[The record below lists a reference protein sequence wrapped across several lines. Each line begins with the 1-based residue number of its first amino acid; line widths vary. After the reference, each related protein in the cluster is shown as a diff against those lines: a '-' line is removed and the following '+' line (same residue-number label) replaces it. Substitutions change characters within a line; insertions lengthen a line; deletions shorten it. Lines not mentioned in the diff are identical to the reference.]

1 MLPKR
6 EKLTLNVSNAV
17 CLISRDNVAA
27 FNGYTIKTQ
36 KLNMLTMTI
45 FPTMTKK
52 RRKLKL
58 CSKLSCQAECFLQTI
73 HELAAKVSYM
83 LSYKSSSDGEVF
95 KDCRG
100 S

>member
-27 FNGYTIKTQ
+27 FDGYTIKTQ

-52 RRKLKL
+52 KKKAETVFHLKL
-58 CSKLSCQAECFLQTI
+58 PGRMFFTN
-73 HELAAKVSYM
+73 
-83 LSYKSSSDGEVF
+83 DP
-95 KDCRG
+95 
-100 S
+100 